1 MRVPAEITAQ
11 QDPEAT
17 SAVQLFERNDALVIE
32 AFRRG
37 EFDYLE
43 GVGEVPEANFFRAI
57 VAKKIL
63 DKLAATYPSPCKKHD
78 VPLWFYIASDIS
90 MRFHGEHHF
99 AAFPYVVRS
108 GGLIEA
114 FGPQLGHKVTHPQT
128 GDVTLVCEGFND
140 KNDYDRQTPCDH
152 DHLRKMA
159 RKTDADDLQSWFNRD
174 VVGIFKQH
182 HALDSEGIFVGDA
195 TYLFVPDNEKY
206 EGSSRLLFDEHN
218 HPVDKKSEKELTA
231 QQRAR
236 CQWRRC
242 YKLVSLIHTNRAGEF
257 FFYAGLEVTSGKDHE
272 CPILYQLVEQFVAA
286 HGKGVMKRLI
296 LDRGFLDGAAIGRCK
311 TEWGI
316 DVLIPARSN
325 MDVFVDVVSLAE
337 AGKLSFEPWVRPA
350 PEAKPVPVHRPER
363 VRKREEAR
371 QRTLAMRKAEAQA
384 AAAESIDLSKIV
396 VRSEVAVVRKVETF
410 STCTVPLNVVVNRE
424 VYGDGHHEYW
434 VLLDTAPVAQ
444 AGQVRQDYML
454 RTHIEERHRQLKCF
468 SDLEAFTSRAF
479 SLVVNQVVFVLLT
492 YSLLQWFLLRI
503 GRKELN
509 PRTRKR
515 TLELLRPTL
524 TVIVIYYQNYIA
536 CLSPLEHQE
545 LVLTLDEDAR
555 KKILAKT
562 RRLRRNLAE
571 QLQRPRAP

>member
-1 MRVPAEITAQ
+1 MRVPAEISAEQ
-11 QDPEAT
+11 GPEAT
-17 SAVQLFERNDALVIE
+17 SAVQLFERNDAFVIA

-57 VAKKIL
+57 AGKKIL

-78 VPLWFYIASDIS
+78 VPLWVYIASDIS

-108 GGLIEA
+108 GGMIEA
-114 FGPQLGHKVTHPQT
+114 FGPQMGQKVTHPQT

-140 KNDYDRQTPCDH
+140 KNDYDRQTPCDQ

-182 HALDSEGIFVGDA
+182 HALDSEGIFIGDA
-195 TYLFVPDNEKY
+195 TYLFVPDNDKY
-206 EGSSRLLFDEHN
+206 EDSSLLLFDEHN
-218 HPVDKKSEKELTA
+218 HPVDKEKENELTPK
-231 QQRAR
+231 QRAR

-257 FFYAGLEVTSGKDHE
+257 FLYAGLEVTSGKDHE
-272 CPILYQLVEQFVAA
+272 CPILYKLVEQFVAS

-296 LDRGFLDGAAIGRCK
+296 LDRGFLDGPAIGRCK
-311 TEWGI
+311 KEWGI
-316 DVLIPARSN
+316 DVLIPAKSN
-325 MDVFVDVVSLAE
+325 MDVFVDVVGLAE
-337 AGKLSFEPWVRPA
+337 AGKLSFEPWVRPVV
-350 PEAKPVPVHRPER
+350 EVKPVPLHRPER

-371 QRTLAMRKAEAQA
+371 QRTLAKRKAEAQA
-384 AAAESIDLSKIV
+384 KAEEVDLSTIV
-396 VRSEVAVVRKVETF
+396 VRSEVAVIRKVETF
-410 STCTVPLNVVVNRE
+410 STCPVPLNVVVNRE
-424 VYGDGHHEYW
+424 VYGYGHHEYW
-434 VLLDTAPVAQ
+434 VLLDTAPVAN
-444 AGQVRQDYML
+444 AGQSRQDYTL

-492 YSLLQWFLLRI
+492 YSLQQWFLLRI

-509 PRTRKR
+509 PRTRTR

-555 KKILAKT
+555 NKILAKT
-562 RRLRRNLAE
+562 RRLRRHLAE
-571 QLQRPRAP
+571 KLQHPRAP